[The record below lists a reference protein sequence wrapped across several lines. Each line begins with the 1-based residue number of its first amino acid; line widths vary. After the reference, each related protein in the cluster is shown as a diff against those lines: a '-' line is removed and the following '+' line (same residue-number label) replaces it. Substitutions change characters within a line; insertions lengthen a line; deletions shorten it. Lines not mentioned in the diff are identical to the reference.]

1 MALATLLHINIPVY
15 TYEKLKMLSNEGELR
30 DHVTL

>member
-1 MALATLLHINIPVY
+1 MALATLLHINIY